1 MTLALRGLETK
12 TTDPYLAVWRKRV
25 VPTVGNL
32 PMTMI
37 CNDAV
42 DRAVHGWIADD
53 CSRSTVKNSLAVLV
67 RVMEQALR
75 DGIIDRN
82 PAGVTGWQREYKL
95 AEDELDDPRALAL
108 PDRNALATLADILV
122 ARSAGRYQGWGD
134 AVIVE
139 GCTAARIGEVSG
151 CLVRDINT
159 DEWIW
164 TVRRQTT
171 PSPGGLVHK
180 NTKGKQ
186 AGEVPLIDPIRDLVK
201 RRIDLAGHDPDAR
214 LLTGPKADGLPP
226 PPCATPRRGTK
237 SSRSLATST

>member
-1 MTLALRGLETK
+1 
-12 TTDPYLAVWRKRV
+12 
-25 VPTVGNL
+25 
-32 PMTMI
+32 
-37 CNDAV
+37 
-42 DRAVHGWIADD
+42 
-53 CSRSTVKNSLAVLV
+53 
-67 RVMEQALR
+67 
-75 DGIIDRN
+75 
-82 PAGVTGWQREYKL
+82 
-95 AEDELDDPRALAL
+95 
-108 PDRNALATLADILV
+108 
-122 ARSAGRYQGWGD
+122 
-134 AVIVE
+134 
-139 GCTAARIGEVSG
+139 VSG

-186 AGEVPLIDPIRDLVK
+186 AREVPLIDPIRDLVK